1 MSDPDAPVKA
11 GLFTQRYFRDV
22 YPAVDPR
29 STELSQAGKVAI
41 ITGAGRGIGKGIALA
56 FARAGAQGI
65 VLVSRSQKNADAVR
79 DSIKAENPSL
89 EVLALAADIS
99 DEQAVEDLYAAV
111 RARFTTVHILV
122 NNAGVLTSDVD
133 VVGKVLPAKW
143 WTDFEVNLKGT
154 FLVTAGFIRA
164 FGAQDRTIINVASDT
179 GLLVPRFSGY
189 FTSKIA
195 VTRLTEFLAAES
207 PENSVNSINPGLV
220 ATDSLLDEFKH
231 FAKDTPELA
240 GGVCVYLAAKRPA
253 YLNGRHFSVNWD
265 VLELES
271 RKDEIV
277 SGDKLKLKLNT

>member
-99 DEQAVEDLYAAV
+99 DEQAVEDL
-111 RARFTTVHILV
+111 
-122 NNAGVLTSDVD
+122 DVD

-207 PENSVNSINPGLV
+207 PENSVYSINPGLV

-277 SGDKLKLKLNT
+277 SGDKLKLKLST